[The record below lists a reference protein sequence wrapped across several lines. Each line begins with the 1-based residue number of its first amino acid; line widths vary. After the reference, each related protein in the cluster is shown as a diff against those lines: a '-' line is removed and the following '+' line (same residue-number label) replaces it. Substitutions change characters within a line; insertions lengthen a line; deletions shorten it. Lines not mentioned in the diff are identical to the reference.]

1 MKLAQ
6 TVVAVALAPL
16 LYVSG
21 QKNVVLTNDDGWA
34 VAMIRQQYTA
44 LNNAGYK
51 VCFYSLDSHFLS
63 YRLF

>member
-6 TVVAVALAPL
+6 TVVTVTLAPFL
-16 LYVSG
+16 SVGG
-21 QKNVVLTNDDGWA
+21 QNVVLTNDDGWA

-51 VCFYSLDSHFLS
+51 VYFYSLDSHLLS
-63 YRLF
+63 YLLF